1 MSYNSLLQE
10 EFNISP
16 DEEDLTED
24 RLFKII
30 DLDEAFRRNPNAR
43 ILNNDSLGSKKLSS
57 EYAKAIYTD
66 CNSALDFVPSC
77 QCGNLQGV
85 SKEGLTCNL
94 CGTQCSSQF
103 VDALQQNLWIGIP
116 DSMPPVM
123 HPTWYQILA
132 NWSKVGRRHISI
144 LDIILN
150 PEEEVPPDLL
160 PYIKGRGFRYFY
172 EHIDE
177 ILDMLFYQ
185 YPKTSK
191 KANVKLFIDLRRH
204 YRNVMFTR
212 HLPILHSSLHPLKG
226 NGGTLYYA
234 DACSKEIL
242 AAVIDLSAETF
253 REHATIV
260 SSKKSDKALFD
271 IYTTIVNYYTSL
283 VIYKLGKKTGLI
295 RKHNFGS
302 RIHFSFRTVV
312 SPQKSPLPMDEVLLP
327 WGIMVQSLKFPI
339 LNFLMHRQRYS
350 MENAYGIF
358 MNALTSYDKRVDDC
372 MRQYIDEYPGGKIAI
387 ALGRN
392 PTMAMG
398 SIMLQYVRDYK
409 RDPSDETIAFNACD
423 VSPANIK
430 EI

>member
-1 MSYNSLLQE
+1 MSTNTLLQE
-10 EFNISP
+10 EFNILP
-16 DEEDLTED
+16 DQEDLTED
-24 RLFKII
+24 RLFRII
-30 DLDEAFRRNPNAR
+30 NLDEAFRLNPNAR
-43 ILNNDSLGSKKLSS
+43 ILNNDSLGSKKLAA
-57 EYAKAIYTD
+57 EYAKAIFTD

-77 QCGNLQGV
+77 GCGNLQGA

-103 VDALQQNLWIGIP
+103 VDTLQQNLWVGIP

-123 HPTWYQILA
+123 HPAWYQILA
-132 NWSKVGRRHISI
+132 NWTKVGRRHISI

-150 PEEEVPPDLL
+150 PEEEVPKELEL
-160 PYIKGRGFRYFY
+160 YIKGRGFKYFY

-177 ILDMLFYQ
+177 ILDMLFYE
-185 YPKTSK
+185 YPKTAK
-191 KANVKLFIDLRRH
+191 KDNVKLFEDLRRH
-204 YRNVMFTR
+204 YQGAMFTR

-242 AAVIDLSAETF
+242 AAIIDLSAETF

-260 SSKKSDKALFD
+260 SAKKSDKALFD
-271 IYTTIVNYYTSL
+271 IYSTLIRYYTSL
-283 VIYKLGKKTGLI
+283 VEKKLGTKTGLI

-312 SPQKSPLPMDEVLLP
+312 SPQQRPLPMDEVLLP

-339 LNFLMHRQRYS
+339 LNFLMHRQGYS

-358 MNALTSYDKRVDDC
+358 MNALTSYDKRVDQC
-372 MRQYIDEYPGGKIAI
+372 MSQYISECPEGRLPI

-392 PTMAMG
+392 PA
-398 SIMLQYVRDYK
+398 
-409 RDPSDETIAFNACD
+409 
-423 VSPANIK
+423 
-430 EI
+430 